1 MFIGSPFLSARDVF
15 FFGGWGFVFASPE
28 KGNFCFK
35 GWNLL
40 ILVDLL
46 RLSHVRFA
54 SKT

>member
-1 MFIGSPFLSARDVF
+1 MFFSL
-15 FFGGWGFVFASPE
+15 GGGGGFVFASPE
-28 KGNFCFK
+28 KVIFAARVGTFYI
-35 GWNLL
+35 